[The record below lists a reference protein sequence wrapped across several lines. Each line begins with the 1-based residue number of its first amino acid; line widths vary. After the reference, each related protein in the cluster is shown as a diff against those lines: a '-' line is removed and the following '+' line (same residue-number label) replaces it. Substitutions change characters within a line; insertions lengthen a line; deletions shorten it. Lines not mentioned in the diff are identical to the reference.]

1 LDIRPPSTTV
11 PQADAGLLSAIIHNT
26 PSLVFIKD
34 LEGRY
39 LLVNR
44 PFVEV
49 AGVAAGD
56 FVGKTDAALFAPD
69 VAARFRADDERV
81 IRSGQPTT
89 YEESVPYKGEQ
100 FTFVTTKFPLLDAG
114 GRVYGVCGIATDV
127 TASRRAERAVRES
140 EERLRALFEQSA
152 AGIAQIDP
160 EGRIVLANQWFCDL
174 VGYSRDE
181 LLGMRMQEIT
191 HPDDVGRNV
200 DALERAKAG
209 AGDGRYHIEKRY
221 VRKDGS
227 IVWVTVSSAVVR
239 DAEGKPSAVLGVIT
253 DVSERKRTEEAH
265 RRSEFRFQ
273 RLVEQSPL
281 STQVFAADGS
291 VRQVNRAWERLW
303 GVTLAD
309 LPDYNILHDPELE
322 RLGILPLVRR
332 AFAGEAV
339 TIDPIPYVP
348 DRGQYAGQTRW
359 CGAYVYPVRD
369 ASGAVDEVVLVHND
383 VTALKGA
390 EAALRA
396 ATERWELA
404 VNATQDGIWDWN
416 LSTGELYWSPRC
428 KQMLGYA
435 DDELSPVVDTVRELL
450 HPDDRDRA
458 WAETVRHL
466 EGHTPGFKC
475 EYRLRHKDGAYC
487 WVLARGVAMRDEQGR
502 PVRVIG
508 SHTDIT
514 DRKRAEQALAEA
526 EERLRLGL
534 RAGKTG
540 TWDWD
545 ITANRVVWS
554 DQLYEFHGL
563 KPGQFNGTVAEFG
576 RLVHPDDAERV
587 QAALQRA
594 LQGGR
599 DYELEFRTV
608 RPDGQVRWLATSGE
622 VYFDGA
628 GNPVRM
634 LGATNDV
641 THRKVTEE
649 ALARSTERLELAQ
662 RAAHIGVF
670 DWDVQTGRV
679 VWTEEEERLFG
690 LEPGTFEGN
699 IDGWGRRVV
708 PEDAQRMHREM
719 ADAMGR
725 GQREMDFTFRIVR
738 TDGATR
744 RIRGNARFVYDE
756 TGKPLRMVGVNVD
769 VTEQERLEAERGQ
782 LLEAERRARGD
793 AEAASQAKDRFLAVL
808 SHELRTPLTPVL
820 ATVEALAG
828 DPALPPQFAEDV
840 AVIRRNV
847 ELEARLIDDIID
859 MTRIARGKVQLHHEA
874 VDAHASIRHAL
885 EICQAEVEAK
895 GLELGLVLRAKRHH
909 VWADPT
915 RLRQV
920 LWNVI
925 NNAVKFT
932 PPEGRV
938 TVRTSDGGDGR
949 LMIEVSDSGIGIT
962 PDVLPRLFN
971 AFEQGER
978 AITRRFG
985 GLGLGLT
992 ITRALVEMH
1001 GGTIEAASEGR
1012 GCGATFSLGFA
1023 TVPEASPAGPEAAGR
1038 GAGPGR
1044 QGLRVL
1050 LVEDN
1055 EDTLNV
1061 MARALR
1067 GFGYSVETAT
1077 GVKAAL
1083 ALAERER
1090 FDLLVSDI
1098 GLPDGSGWEIMRELG
1113 RKQSL
1118 RGIALSGYG
1127 LDEDVRKSHEAGF
1140 AQHLTKPVSFQTLRE
1155 VLGKVARAE

>member
-1 LDIRPPSTTV
+1 LDIRAHLATV

-44 PFVEV
+44 PFAQV
-49 AGVAAGD
+49 AGASSAD
-56 FVGKTDAALFAPD
+56 FVGKTDADLFAPE
-69 VAARFRADDERV
+69 VVARFRADDERV
-81 IRSGQPTT
+81 IRSGESTT
-89 YEESVPYKGEQ
+89 YEEVVPYKGEHY
-100 FTFVTTKFPLLDAG
+100 TFVTTKFPLRDAA

-127 TASRRAERAVRES
+127 TASRRAERAVHES
-140 EERLRALFEQSA
+140 EARLRALFEQSA

-160 EGRIVLANQWFCDL
+160 DGRLVMVNQWFCDL
-174 VGYSRDE
+174 VGYGRDE
-181 LLGMRMQEIT
+181 LLGMRMQDIT

-200 DALERAKAG
+200 GVLERAKAG
-209 AGDGRYHIEKRY
+209 EGGGRYHIEKRY

-227 IVWVTVSSAVVR
+227 VVWVTVSSTVVR
-239 DAEGKPSAVLGVIT
+239 GQGGTPQAVLGVIT
-253 DVSERKRTEEAH
+253 DITERKRTEEAR

-273 RLVEQSPL
+273 RLIEQSPL
-281 STQVFAADGS
+281 STQIFAADGS

-309 LPDYNILHDPELE
+309 LPGYNILHDPELE
-322 RLGILPLVRR
+322 RLGITPLIRR

-348 DRGQYAGQTRW
+348 DRGEFARQVRW
-359 CGAYVYPVRD
+359 CGAYVYPVKD
-369 ASGAVDEVVLVHND
+369 ADGAVEEVVLVHND

-404 VNATQDGIWDWN
+404 VHATQDGIWDWN
-416 LSTGELYWSPRC
+416 LPTGALYWSPRC

-435 DDELSPVVDTVRELL
+435 DDELTPVVDTVRELL
-450 HPDDRDRA
+450 HPEDRDRA

-466 EGHTPGFKC
+466 EGHTPHFEC
-475 EYRLRHKDGAYC
+475 EYRLRHRDGTYL
-487 WVLARGVAMRDEQGR
+487 WVLARGVAMRDGQGR

-514 DRKRAEQALAEA
+514 QRKRSEQALREA

-545 ITANRVVWS
+545 ILGNRVVWS
-554 DQLYEFHGL
+554 EQLYEFHGL
-563 KPGQFNGTVAEFG
+563 KDGEFGGTAAEFG
-576 RLVHPDDAERV
+576 RLVHPDDMDRV
-587 QAALQRA
+587 QAALQAA
-594 LQGGR
+594 LLGGR
-599 DYELEFRTV
+599 PYELEFRTV
-608 RPDGQVRWLATSGE
+608 RPDGQVRWLATSGQAL
-622 VYFDGA
+622 FDEA

-634 LGATNDV
+634 LGATTDV
-641 THRKVTEE
+641 THRKLTEE

-670 DWDVQTGRV
+670 DWDVRRGAV
-679 VWTEEEERLFG
+679 VWTDEEERLFG
-690 LEPGTFEGN
+690 LEPGTFEGTVDDW
-699 IDGWGRRVV
+699 IRRVV
-708 PEDAQRMHREM
+708 PEDAERTRREI
-719 ADAMGR
+719 ADAMAR
-725 GQREMDFTFRIVR
+725 GLRDIDFGFRIVR
-738 TDGATR
+738 PDGTTR
-744 RIRGNARFVYDE
+744 RIHGSARFIYDE
-756 TGKPLRMVGVNVD
+756 TGKPLRMVGMNVD
-769 VTEQERLEAERGQ
+769 VTERERLEAERAE
-782 LLEAERRARGD
+782 LLEAERRARAD

-820 ATVEALAG
+820 ATVESLAS
-828 DPALPPQFAEDV
+828 DPALPPQYAEDV

-859 MTRIARGKVQLHHEA
+859 VTRIARGKVQLHHEA

-885 EICQAEVEAK
+885 AICQKEVEAK

-915 RLRQV
+915 RLQQV
-920 LWNVI
+920 LWNVV

-938 TVRTSDGGDGR
+938 TVRTSDGPDGR
-949 LMIEVSDSGIGIT
+949 LLVQVSDSGIGIT

-992 ITRALVEMH
+992 ITKALVEMH
-1001 GGTIEAASEGR
+1001 GGTIEASSEGR
-1012 GCGATFSLGFA
+1012 GLGATFSLGFA
-1023 TVPEASPAGPEAAGR
+1023 TVPDPAASAAPTVPPARGR
-1038 GAGPGR
+1038 PRCGCCWSKTTRTRCG
-1044 QGLRVL
+1044 
-1050 LVEDN
+1050 
-1055 EDTLNV
+1055 
-1061 MARALR
+1061 
-1067 GFGYSVETAT
+1067 
-1077 GVKAAL
+1077 
-1083 ALAERER
+1083 
-1090 FDLLVSDI
+1090 
-1098 GLPDGSGWEIMRELG
+1098 
-1113 RKQSL
+1113 
-1118 RGIALSGYG
+1118 
-1127 LDEDVRKSHEAGF
+1127 
-1140 AQHLTKPVSFQTLRE
+1140 
-1155 VLGKVARAE
+1155 

>member
-1 LDIRPPSTTV
+1 LDPPPTPTPV

-44 PFVEV
+44 PFERV
-49 AGVAAGD
+49 AGASSGD
-56 FVGKTDAALFAPD
+56 FVGRTDAELFTPD
-69 VAARFRADDERV
+69 TAARFRADDERV
-81 IRSGQPTT
+81 IRSGEPTT
-89 YEESVPYKGEQ
+89 YEEAVAYKGEQ
-100 FTFVTTKFPLLDAG
+100 YTFVTTKFPLRDAT

-127 TASRRAERAVRES
+127 TATRRAERA
-140 EERLRALFEQSA
+140 
-152 AGIAQIDP
+152 
-160 EGRIVLANQWFCDL
+160 
-174 VGYSRDE
+174 
-181 LLGMRMQEIT
+181 
-191 HPDDVGRNV
+191 
-200 DALERAKAG
+200 
-209 AGDGRYHIEKRY
+209 
-221 VRKDGS
+221 
-227 IVWVTVSSAVVR
+227 
-239 DAEGKPSAVLGVIT
+239 
-253 DVSERKRTEEAH
+253 EEAH
-265 RRSEFRFQ
+265 QRSEFRFQ

-281 STQVFAADGS
+281 STQIFAADGS
-291 VRQVNRAWERLW
+291 VRQVNRAWEKLW

-309 LPDYNILHDPELE
+309 LPGYNILHDPELE
-322 RLGILPLVRR
+322 RLGTLPLIRR
-332 AFAGEAV
+332 AFEGQAV
-339 TIDPIPYVP
+339 TIEPIPYVP
-348 DRGQYAGQTRW
+348 DRGEYAGQTRW
-359 CGAYVYPVRD
+359 CGAYVYPVRGTD
-369 ASGAVDEVVLVHND
+369 GAVEEVVLVHND

-416 LSTGELYWSPRC
+416 PPTGELYWSPRC

-435 DDELSPVVDTVRELL
+435 DDELSPAVDTVRDLL
-450 HPDDRDRA
+450 HPDDRERA

-466 EGHTPGFKC
+466 EGHTPHFEC
-475 EYRLRHKDGAYC
+475 EYRLRHKDGSYL
-487 WVLARGVAMRDEQGR
+487 WVLARGVALRDAGGR

-508 SHTDIT
+508 SHADIT
-514 DRKRAEQALAEA
+514 DRKRAEQALREA

-545 ITANRVVWS
+545 IAGNRVVWS

-563 KPGQFNGTVAEFG
+563 RPGQFNGTVAEFG

-622 VYFDGA
+622 VFFDDA

-670 DWDVQTGRV
+670 DWDVQSGRV

-699 IDGWGRRVV
+699 IDGWARRVV
-708 PEDAQRMHREM
+708 PEDAGRMHREM
-719 ADAMGR
+719 ADAMAR
-725 GQREMDFTFRIVR
+725 GQREMDFAFRLFR
-738 TDGATR
+738 PDGTTR
-744 RIRGNARFVYDE
+744 RIQGNARFVYDDA
-756 TGKPLRMVGVNVD
+756 GKPLRMVGVNVD
-769 VTEQERLEAERGQ
+769 VTERERLEAERAQ
-782 LLEAERRARGD
+782 LLEAERRARAD

-820 ATVEALAG
+820 ATVEALAA

-859 MTRIARGKVQLHHEA
+859 VTRIARGKVQLHHEA
-874 VDAHASIRHAL
+874 VDVHASIRHAL
-885 EICQAEVEAK
+885 AICQKEVEAK
-895 GLELGLVLRAKRHH
+895 GLELGLVLRARRHH

-915 RLRQV
+915 RLQQV
-920 LWNVI
+920 LWNVV

-938 TVRTSDGGDGR
+938 TVRTSDGPDGR
-949 LMIEVSDSGIGIT
+949 LLVQVSDTGIGIT

-992 ITRALVEMH
+992 ITKALVEMH
-1001 GGTIEAASEGR
+1001 GGTIEAASEGKGR
-1012 GCGATFSLGFA
+1012 GATFSLTFA
-1023 TVPEASPAGPEAAGR
+1023 TVPDPAALADAPSRGDGAVGR
-1038 GAGPGR
+1038 RIP
-1044 QGLRVL
+1044 GLRVL

-1055 EDTLNV
+1055 EDTLRV
-1061 MARALR
+1061 MARALKS
-1067 GFGYSVETAT
+1067 FGYAVETAT

-1098 GLPDGSGWEIMRELG
+1098 GLPDGSGWDIMRELG

-1127 LDEDVRKSHEAGF
+1127 LDDDVRKSREAGF
-1140 AQHLTKPVSFQTLRE
+1140 EQHLIKPVSFQTLRE
-1155 VLGKVARAE
+1155 VLNKVAPAAAE